1 MKTSTFS
8 INDLKQTLQ
17 ANEILTNTFEIK
29 GGNGDENPDRTL
41 RLTPRQL
48 RDRRNQMNLNQN
60 LFGKNMRSVQP

>member
-29 GGNGDENPDRTL
+29 GGNGDENPDRAL

-48 RDRRNQMNLNQN
+48 RDRMNQMNLNQN
-60 LFGKNMRSVQP
+60 LFGKNMRSVRP